1 MLDGKNIKN
10 YNIYELR
17 RKIGL
22 VSQEPAL
29 FMGSVND
36 NIRYNSE
43 CSERDIEQAVT
54 TANASG
60 FINQWDESKFL
71 SI

>member
-60 FINQWDESKFL
+60 FIDQWDESKFL